1 MAIFIAPTAS
11 VMGRVFISPDVS
23 IWYGAVI
30 RADVEEIH
38 LGEGCNVQDN
48 AVLHADEGDKTII
61 GKFVTVGHSA
71 IVHGAEVGEG
81 SLIGMHATVLNRA
94 KIGKYCLIG
103 AHALVT
109 EGMEIPDYSLV
120 LGTPAKVVKTLN
132 ESQIERLKYGPPHY
146 IKMGKKHAKGE
157 YPLITQADFES

>member
-1 MAIFIAPTAS
+1 MANFIAPTAS
-11 VMGRVFISPDVS
+11 VMGRVFIGKDVS

-38 LGEGCNVQDN
+38 LGEACNIQDN

-61 GKFVTVGHSA
+61 GPRVTVGHSA

-94 KIGKYCLIG
+94 KIGKFCLIG

-109 EGMEIPDYSLV
+109 EGMQIPDYSLV
-120 LGTPAKVVKTLN
+120 LGMPAKVVKTLSA
-132 ESQIERLKYGPPHY
+132 EQIERLSHGSEYY
-146 IKMGKKHAKGE
+146 VEMGARHLAGE
-157 YPLITQADFES
+157 FPLIH

>member
-1 MAIFIAPTAS
+1 MANFIAPTAS
-11 VMGRVFISPDVS
+11 VMGRVFIGKDVS

-38 LGEGCNVQDN
+38 LGEACNIQDN
-48 AVLHADEGDKTII
+48 AVLQAEEGDKTII
-61 GKFVTVGHSA
+61 GPRVTVGHSA

-94 KIGKYCLIG
+94 KIGKFCLIG

-109 EGMEIPDYSLV
+109 EGMQIPDYSLV
-120 LGTPAKVVKTLN
+120 LGMPAKVVKTLSA
-132 ESQIERLKYGPPHY
+132 EQIERLSHGSEHY
-146 IKMGKKHAKGE
+146 VEMGARHLAGE
-157 YPLITQADFES
+157 FPLIH

>member
-1 MAIFIAPTAS
+1 MSIFIAPTAT
-11 VMGRVFISPDVS
+11 VMGRVFIGDKVS

-38 LGEGCNVQDN
+38 LGNGCNVQDN
-48 AVLHADEGDKTII
+48 AVIHADVGDMTRI
-61 GKFVTVGHSA
+61 GARVTVGHSA

-103 AHALVT
+103 AHSLVT

-120 LGTPAKVVKTLN
+120 LGMPAKVIKTLS
-132 ESQIERLKYGPPHY
+132 ESQIERLKHGAQHY
-146 IKMGKKHAKGE
+146 IEMGARHLAGE
-157 YPLITQADFES
+157 FPLRKN

>member
-1 MAIFIAPTAS
+1 MANFIAPTAS
-11 VMGRVFISPDVS
+11 VMGRVFIGKDVS

-38 LGEGCNVQDN
+38 LGDACNIQDN

-61 GKFVTVGHSA
+61 GPRVTVGHSA

-94 KIGKYCLIG
+94 KIGKFCLIG

-109 EGMEIPDYSLV
+109 EGMQIPDYSLV
-120 LGTPAKVVKTLN
+120 LGIPAKVVKTLSA
-132 ESQIERLKYGPPHY
+132 EQIERLKHGSEHY
-146 IKMGKKHAKGE
+146 VEMGARHLEGE
-157 YPLITQADFES
+157 FPLIQ

>member
-1 MAIFIAPTAS
+1 MANFIAPTAS
-11 VMGRVFISPDVS
+11 VMGRVFIGKDVS

-38 LGEGCNVQDN
+38 LGDACNIQDN
-48 AVLHADEGDKTII
+48 AILHADEGDKTII
-61 GKFVTVGHSA
+61 GPRVTVGHSA

-94 KIGKYCLIG
+94 KIGKFCLIG

-109 EGMEIPDYSLV
+109 EGMQIPDYSLV
-120 LGTPAKVVKTLN
+120 LGMPAKVVKMLSA
-132 ESQIERLKYGPPHY
+132 EQIERLKHGSEHY
-146 IKMGKKHAKGE
+146 VEMGARHLEGE
-157 YPLITQADFES
+157 FPLIQ

>member
-1 MAIFIAPTAS
+1 MANFIAPTAS
-11 VMGRVFISPDVS
+11 VMGRVFIGKDVS

-38 LGEGCNVQDN
+38 LGEACNIQDN
-48 AVLHADEGDKTII
+48 AVLHADEGDKTMI
-61 GKFVTVGHSA
+61 GPRVTVGHSA

-94 KIGKYCLIG
+94 KIGKFCLIG

-109 EGMEIPDYSLV
+109 EGMQIPDYSLV
-120 LGTPAKVVKTLN
+120 LGMPAKVVKTLSA
-132 ESQIERLKYGPPHY
+132 EQIERLKHGSEHY
-146 IKMGKKHAKGE
+146 VEMGVRHLAGE
-157 YPLITQADFES
+157 FPLIH

>member
-1 MAIFIAPTAS
+1 MANFIAPTAS
-11 VMGRVFISPDVS
+11 VMGRVIIGKDVS

-38 LGEGCNVQDN
+38 LGDACNIQDN
-48 AVLHADEGDKTII
+48 VVLHADEGDKTII
-61 GKFVTVGHSA
+61 GPRVTVGHSA

-81 SLIGMHATVLNRA
+81 SLIGMHATILNRA

-109 EGMEIPDYSLV
+109 EGMQIPDYSMV
-120 LGTPAKVVKTLN
+120 LGLPAKVVKTLN
-132 ESQIERLKYGPPHY
+132 EEQIERLKQGADHY
-146 IKMGKKHAKGE
+146 VEMGARHLSGE
-157 YPLITQADFES
+157 FPLIH

>member
-1 MAIFIAPTAS
+1 MANFIAPTAS
-11 VMGRVFISPDVS
+11 VMGRVFIGRDVS

-38 LGEGCNVQDN
+38 LGDACNIQDN

-61 GKFVTVGHSA
+61 GPRVTVGHGA

-94 KIGKYCLIG
+94 KIGKCCLIG

-109 EGMEIPDYSLV
+109 EGMQIPDYSLV
-120 LGTPAKVVKTLN
+120 LGMPAKVVKTLSP
-132 ESQIERLKYGPPHY
+132 EQIERLTHGSEHY
-146 IKMGKKHAKGE
+146 VEMGARHLAGE
-157 YPLITQADFES
+157 FPLIP

>member
-11 VMGRVFISPDVS
+11 VMGRVIISKDVS
-23 IWYGAVI
+23 VWYGVVI

-38 LGEGCNVQDN
+38 LGEGCNIQDN

-61 GKFVTVGHSA
+61 GPHVTVGHGA
-71 IVHGAEVGEG
+71 IVHGAEIGEG
-81 SLIGMHATVLNRA
+81 SLVGMQATVLNRA
-94 KIGKYCLIG
+94 KVGKFCLIG

-132 ESQIERLKYGPPHY
+132 EDQINRLKFGPPHY
-146 IKMGKKHAKGE
+146 VKMGAEHKSGKF
-157 YPLITQADFES
+157 PLLTAAEFE